1 MPKHYVSKEINQ
13 CPVCGELH
21 CTGVL
26 LDKELRKRL
35 EEQTV
40 TGLQLCPEHDRLFQE
55 GYIAL
60 IVTTDQPAA
69 GKDTLTANAT
79 RTGDIAHV
87 QRKVLQELTDLPEE
101 TLASPI
107 LFIDPAFLASLADL
121 CGESLPE
128 ETAKTCQPE

>member
-1 MPKHYVSKEINQ
+1 MPKHYVSKEMKQ

-26 LDKELRKRL
+26 LDKKLRKQL

-40 TGLQLCPEHDRLFQE
+40 TGLQLCPEHARLHQE

-69 GKDTLTANAT
+69 GANTLTVTAT

-101 TLASPI
+101 ALASPI
-107 LFIDPAFLASLADL
+107 LFIDPAVLASLADL
-121 CGESLPE
+121 CGETLPE